1 VTAREIPGTDP
12 TRKME
17 ADLVRFISEAGW
29 EEAHTRR
36 AEAAFSDL
44 AIRSFRI
51 QCDTIPEYGA
61 YARHVGRWSGRSGD
75 WREIPPVPCSAFK
88 EHGLSAARAGDG
100 AAVRGEAPAS
110 PAVTF
115 ETSGT
120 TITRPGRVQLK
131 STRLYETSL
140 LKSFARHLLPDGAR
154 LKIIIFGPTRAESP
168 HSSLWFMADRVAGR
182 LCDAPIWI
190 VEHGEP
196 RWERADAE
204 LARSRDDRVP
214 VLLLGTTLLLRAYVE
229 RCDRRGLRFALPPG
243 SRAMDTGGAKGTRVE
258 LLRNDIAA
266 SFHSV
271 LGIPPTHLVNEYGM
285 AEMGSQFYE
294 DTLLAAHERRPARA
308 GFVIPP
314 WVRTRVLDPET
325 MLDLPEGR
333 PGLLVHY
340 DLANLDVPLAI
351 QTEDVGA
358 VAGNRLTLEGRLR
371 EAERRGC
378 SLPFEQFLERE
389 RGARADPAPGMPR

>member
-1 VTAREIPGTDP
+1 MRE
-12 TRKME
+12 ME
-17 ADLVRFISEAGW
+17 ADLARFISAAGW
-29 EEAHTRR
+29 EEPAAQARG

-61 YARHVGRWSGRSGD
+61 YARHVGRGPGGLGD
-75 WREIPPVPCSAFK
+75 WREIPPVPSSAFK
-88 EHGLSAARAGDG
+88 EHGLSAARVGDG
-100 AAVRGEAPAS
+100 GTSGGAAPAS
-110 PAVTF
+110 PTVTF

-120 TITRPGRVQLK
+120 TITRPGRVHLT
-131 STRLYETSL
+131 STHLYETSL
-140 LKSFARHLLPDGAR
+140 LKSFTRHLLPDGAR
-154 LKIIIFGPTRAESP
+154 LKMIIFGPTRAESP
-168 HSSLWFMADRVAGR
+168 RSSLWFMADRVAAR
-182 LCDAPIWI
+182 LCDAPSWI

-204 LARSRDDRVP
+204 LARSLDGRVP

-229 RCDRRGLRFALPPG
+229 RCDRRGLCFALPPG

-258 LLRNDIAA
+258 LRPDDMAA
-266 SFHSV
+266 SIHRVF
-271 LGIPPTHLVNEYGM
+271 GIPRTHLVNEYGM

-294 DTLLAAHERRPARA
+294 DTLLAAHERRPARR

-358 VAGNRLTLEGRLR
+358 AAGNRLTLEGRLP

-389 RGARADPAPGMPR
+389 RGARAERAPGVPR

>member
-1 VTAREIPGTDP
+1 VTARARE
-12 TRKME
+12 ME
-17 ADLVRFISEAGW
+17 ADLVRSISGAGW
-29 EEAHTRR
+29 EEARAR
-36 AEAAFSDL
+36 GAEAAFSDL
-44 AIRSFRI
+44 AIRTFRI
-51 QCDTIPEYGA
+51 QCDAIPEYGA
-61 YARHVGRWSGRSGD
+61 YARHVGRWPGRLGD
-75 WREIPPVPCSAFK
+75 WREIPPVPSSAFK
-88 EHGLSAARAGDG
+88 EHGLSA
-100 AAVRGEAPAS
+100 APAS

-120 TITRPGRVQLK
+120 TITRPGRVQLQ

-140 LKSFARHLLPDGAR
+140 LKSFARHILPDGAR

-168 HSSLWFMADRVAGR
+168 RSSLWFMADRVAAR
-182 LCDAPIWI
+182 FCDAPSWI

-204 LARSRDDRVP
+204 LTRSRDERVP
-214 VLLLGTTLLLRAYVE
+214 VLLFGTTLLLRAYVE
-229 RCDRRGLRFALPPG
+229 RCERKGLRFALPPG
-243 SRAMDTGGAKGTRVE
+243 SRAMDTGGAKGTRIE
-258 LLRNDIAA
+258 LRRDDMAA
-266 SFHSV
+266 SIQRV
-271 LGIPPTHLVNEYGM
+271 LGIPPAHLVNEYGM

-294 DTLLAAHERRPARA
+294 DTLLAAHEQRPARP

-358 VAGNRLTLEGRLR
+358 IAGNRLTLEGRLP

-389 RGARADPAPGMPR
+389 RGPGVPR

>member
-1 VTAREIPGTDP
+1 MTARDVPSADP
-12 TRKME
+12 AREME
-17 ADLVRFISEAGW
+17 ADLVRFISGVGW
-29 EEAHTRR
+29 EEAEARG

-51 QCDTIPEYGA
+51 QCDAIPEYGA
-61 YARHVGRWSGRSGD
+61 YARHVGRWPGRSGD
-75 WREIPPVPCSAFK
+75 WREIPPVPSSAFK
-88 EHGLSAARAGDG
+88 EHGLSAARPG
-100 AAVRGEAPAS
+100 
-110 PAVTF
+110 VTF

-120 TITRPGRVQLK
+120 TITRPGRVRLG
-131 STRLYETSL
+131 STHLYETSL
-140 LKSFARHLLPDGAR
+140 LKSFARHLLPDGVR
-154 LKIIIFGPTRAESP
+154 LKLIIFGPTRAESP
-168 HSSLWFMADRVAGR
+168 HSSLWFMADRVAAR
-182 LCDAPIWI
+182 LCDAPSWI

-204 LARSRDDRVP
+204 LTRSHDEKVP
-214 VLLLGTTLLLRAYVE
+214 VLLLGTTLLLHAYVE
-229 RCDRRGLRFALPPG
+229 RCDRKGHRFALPPG
-243 SRAMDTGGAKGTRVE
+243 SRAMDTGGSKGARIE
-258 LLRNDIAA
+258 LRREDMAA
-266 SFHSV
+266 SIHRV

-294 DTLLAAHERRPARA
+294 DTLLAAHERRTARP

-358 VAGNRLTLEGRLR
+358 VAGNRLTLEGRLP

-389 RGARADPAPGMPR
+389 RGPGVAP